1 MRAVALGLAAVAL
14 AGAAPADLVPHKA
27 AKAAKPTPAA
37 KQTSK
42 PKPPRPEDET
52 EHLVTDG
59 ETLGGIAARAKIPRI
74 LIAEANGLKPPYAV
88 RPGQRLLLP
97 RTRHH
102 TVKEGE
108 TGFDIAMHY
117 GVPFQAIA
125 VANGLDRKSMLKPG
139 QKLLIPTVLTAP
151 APAPAATATPDPRA
165 GAEAEKAT
173 RAAARAATRAAAHA
187 TEAAPDFGWPLAG
200 KVVRTYTARDQR
212 NYHDG
217 IDILAPEGAPVR
229 ASAGG
234 KVIFAGEEPQSFGR
248 LVVLDH
254 GNGWQSAYGFLSK
267 VTVRQGDTV
276 KPHERLGLVG
286 HSGKAPRDQLHF
298 ELRRAN
304 RPTDPVD
311 QLPDAPKPKAG

>member
-1 MRAVALGLAAVAL
+1 MVAA
-14 AGAAPADLVPHKA
+14 AAPTT
-27 AKAAKPTPAA
+27 TP
-37 KQTSK
+37 
-42 PKPPRPEDET
+42 
-52 EHLVTDG
+52 
-59 ETLGGIAARAKIPRI
+59 
-74 LIAEANGLKPPYAV
+74 
-88 RPGQRLLLP
+88 
-97 RTRHH
+97 
-102 TVKEGE
+102 
-108 TGFDIAMHY
+108 
-117 GVPFQAIA
+117 
-125 VANGLDRKSMLKPG
+125 
-139 QKLLIPTVLTAP
+139 
-151 APAPAATATPDPRA
+151 TPDPRA

-173 RAAARAATRAAAHA
+173 RAAAHAATRAAAHA

-200 KVVRTYTARDQR
+200 KVVRAYAARDQR

-229 ASAGG
+229 AAAGG

>member
-1 MRAVALGLAAVAL
+1 MRSLALGLAMLAL
-14 AGAAPADLVPHKA
+14 TGAAPADLVPHKA
-27 AKAAKPTPAA
+27 AKADKAVKSAKAAKPL
-37 KQTSK
+37 
-42 PKPPRPEDET
+42 RPEDET
-52 EHLVTDG
+52 EHVVADG

-125 VANGLDRKSMLKPG
+125 VANGLDRKSVLKPG
-139 QKLLIPTVLTAP
+139 QKLLIPTVLAAAP
-151 APAPAATATPDPRA
+151 VTPAPDPRT
-165 GAEAEKAT
+165 GAEAEKVT
-173 RAAARAATRAAAHA
+173 RAAAHAAARAAAHA
-187 TEAAPDFGWPLAG
+187 TEQAPDFGWPLAG
-200 KVVRTYTARDQR
+200 KVVRPYSPRDQR

-217 IDILAPEGAPVR
+217 IDILAPEGAAVR
-229 ASAGG
+229 AAAGG

-276 KPHERLGLVG
+276 KPRERVGLVG

>member
-1 MRAVALGLAAVAL
+1 MRALALGAAAL
-14 AGAAPADLVPHKA
+14 ALGAAAPADLVPKKPVKA
-27 AKAAKPTPAA
+27 ATKAAPKPT
-37 KQTSK
+37 
-42 PKPPRPEDET
+42 KPPRPEEET
-52 EHLVTDG
+52 EHVVGEG

-88 RPGQRLLLP
+88 RVGQKLLLP

-117 GVPFQAIA
+117 AVPFQAIA
-125 VANGLDRKSMLKPG
+125 VANGLDRKAVLKPG
-139 QKLLIPTVLTAP
+139 QRLLIPTVLATTP
-151 APAPAATATPDPRA
+151 TPAAAPEPRS
-165 GAEAEKAT
+165 GAEAEKVT
-173 RAAARAATRAAAHA
+173 RAAAHAATRAAAHA

-200 KVVRTYTARDQR
+200 KVVRAYSPREQR

-217 IDILAPEGAPVR
+217 IDIVAPEGTAVR
-229 ASAGG
+229 ATAAG

-276 KPHERLGLVG
+276 KARERVGLVG

-311 QLPDAPKPKAG
+311 QLPDAPKPKTP